1 MRLHLKMIAVLLLA
15 ALAVAGNAGLVA
27 QGQGRPQGPPDGGL
41 GFLKRAISDAG
52 ATALT
57 SDQESQITA
66 LVAAFREANAPKP
79 NDEVKAAHDAYD
91 AAILAGDL
99 ATAQAKAAVL
109 SDLIAVQSKA
119 RMQAAAKLEIE
130 VLAILKSGGQLD
142 ALKTKF
148 DDRVVRIVAS
158 LAGGPGFGFG
168 GPGGRGGPGGPGGPG
183 GMMRGPRP
191 SDQ

>member
-15 ALAVAGNAGLVA
+15 ALAVAGNTGLVA

-66 LVAAFREANAPKP
+66 LVTAFREANAPKP

-109 SDLIAVQSKA
+109 SDLIAAQSKA

-168 GPGGRGGPGGPGGPG
+168 GPGGRGGPGGPGG
-183 GMMRGPRP
+183 MMRGPRP